1 VLAKQRPAPGAG
13 KLLGLLDI
21 GTSKV
26 VCLIVRLERRHA
38 TATNGPLTTRLAAS
52 LLGIGHQ
59 RSRGLKAGV
68 IVDLDE
74 AEQAIRAAVSE
85 AEHMAGVRLREVQVS
100 VACGCLMSA
109 VFVAEACA
117 DGRVVH
123 DSDIERLMTAGRAYA
138 ERNGRTLVYM
148 NRVGFRLDGAGGI
161 RDPRGM
167 AAAAL
172 SAELHAVTADEAPLR
187 NLLHVIER
195 CYLTVAGMAPA
206 PYASALAA
214 TTEDERCLGVLSIDI
229 GAGITTLAL
238 IAEGHL
244 LWLDVLPIGGHHIT
258 FDIARTVATPLA
270 EAERIKTL
278 YGTLLEAQSDEHEII
293 SFPLAGEE
301 EPTLH
306 QATKAQI
313 REIIEP
319 RARALLSLVAERI
332 AGNELAR
339 HALDRVVITGGSSQ
353 LTGLGKFAA
362 KILGRPVRISRPSAL
377 TGVPANLNSPAFS
390 TVLGLISF
398 ITETGPAVRFAG
410 QDRVGGTTS
419 YIGRMGQ
426 WIRESF

>member
-1 VLAKQRPAPGAG
+1 
-13 KLLGLLDI
+13 LLGLLDV

-26 VCLIVRLERRHA
+26 VCLIVRLERRPGTGA
-38 TATNGPLTTRLAAS
+38 TRLATS
-52 LLGIGHQ
+52 VLGIGHQ

-68 IVDLDE
+68 IVNLDE
-74 AEQAIRAAVSE
+74 AEQAVRAAVSQ

-100 VACGCLMSA
+100 VTCGYLESA
-109 VFVAEACA
+109 TFVAEECA
-117 DGRVVH
+117 EGRVVH
-123 DSDIERLMTAGRAYA
+123 ERDIERLMTAGRAYA
-138 ERNGRTLVYM
+138 ERHGRTLLYM
-148 NRVGFRLDGAGGI
+148 NRVGFRLNGAGGI

-167 AAAAL
+167 AATAL
-172 SAELHAVTADEAPLR
+172 SAELHAVTADEVPLR

-195 CYLTVAGMAPA
+195 CYLTVAGMAPS

-229 GAGITTLAL
+229 GAGVTTLAL

-244 LWLDVLPIGGHHIT
+244 LWLDVLPIGGQHIT
-258 FDIARTVATPLA
+258 FDLARTLATPLA

-278 YGTLLEAQSDEHEII
+278 YGTLLPAQSDEHEII

-319 RARALLSLVAERI
+319 RARALLSLVADRI
-332 AGNELAR
+332 AGNEMAR
-339 HALDRVVITGGSSQ
+339 YALDRVVITGGSSQ

-362 KILGRPVRISRPSAL
+362 KIIGRPVRIGRPSAL
-377 TGVPANLNSPAFS
+377 ADVPADLTNPAFS
-390 TVLGLISF
+390 TVLGLISM
-398 ITETGPAVRFAG
+398 ITETGTAAFFAG
-410 QDRVGGTTS
+410 QDRTGGTTS